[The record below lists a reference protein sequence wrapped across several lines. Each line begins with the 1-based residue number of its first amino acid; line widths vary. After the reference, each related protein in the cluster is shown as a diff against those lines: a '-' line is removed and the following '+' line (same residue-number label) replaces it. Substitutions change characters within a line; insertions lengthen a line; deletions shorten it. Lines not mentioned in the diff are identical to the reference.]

1 MVVESYIIIGRI
13 IEVNCE
19 QMMNFGLKIRK
30 NKDIAEYSR
39 WDLIR
44 SFEGYRIDRNMQLSV
59 HYSEK

>member
-1 MVVESYIIIGRI
+1 
-13 IEVNCE
+13 VNCE

-44 SFEGYRIDRNMQLSV
+44 SFEGYWIDRNMQLSV